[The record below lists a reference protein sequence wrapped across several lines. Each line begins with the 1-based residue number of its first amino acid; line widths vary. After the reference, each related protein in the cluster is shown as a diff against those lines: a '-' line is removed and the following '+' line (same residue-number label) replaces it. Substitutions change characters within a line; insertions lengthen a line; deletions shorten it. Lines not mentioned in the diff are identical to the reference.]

1 MHRTFSF
8 AAAALAGTSAFAGPL
23 SSNFADTGATITA
36 GPTGSETLIDTAALM
51 ANGELAVNIND
62 GSFTWSQ
69 TNDFGGSTPGW
80 VLSNANIS
88 LDPDP
93 FINVAF
99 SFTNVSG
106 IDQSFVVSSSLF
118 SSVDVDPAI
127 ASGTV
132 EFTLTDTSDNGVDAA
147 ADFSI
152 SGDSIYNG
160 FFGGDGDVLDLLLPG
175 DPQLPLA
182 ATFFPATS
190 DSASA
195 SSGIVA
201 VPALST
207 GEEFGIDFEFFLTAG
222 DTVTVNS
229 TFVIVPEPASGLLLG
244 LAGAAAMIRRRNA

>member
-1 MHRTFSF
+1 MKRLCTLTAAVLSAGF
-8 AAAALAGTSAFAGPL
+8 AHAGEL
-23 SSNFADTGATITA
+23 SGTFADTGVTITA
-36 GPTGSETLIDTAALM
+36 GPLGGETNLDTPTLM
-51 ANGELAVNIND
+51 ANGDMVANSD
-62 GSFTWSQ
+62 GSFVWTQ
-69 TNDFGGSTPGW
+69 TNDFGGAGVGW
-80 VLSNANIS
+80 VLSDSNIS

-106 IDQSFVVSSSLF
+106 IDQSFVVGSSLF
-118 SSVDVDPAI
+118 SSVDVSPAL

-132 EFTLTDTSDNGVDAA
+132 EFTLTDTSDNGIDAV

-152 SGDSIYNG
+152 SGEAIYNG
-160 FFGGDGDVLDLLLPG
+160 FFGGDGDVLDLILPG
-175 DPQLPLA
+175 DAQLPLG

-201 VPALST
+201 VPDLST

-222 DTVTVNS
+222 DTITINS
-229 TFVIVPEPASGLLLG
+229 TFVIVPEPASLALLG
-244 LAGAAAMIRRRNA
+244 LGGVAAITRRRRAA